1 MTTSMAADEALDS
14 SNESISVTQPDRQS
28 GFRTDLQVRR
38 TVDNQAWILTQP
50 LIWEGDW
57 ETLYIKPGFRTD
69 FASVPKPMR
78 WLLDTG
84 GKNAAA
90 GVLHD
95 VAWRESKRSADVRR
109 VDPWHADGLF
119 RRALRYAK
127 VAPVPRNMLWVGV
140 RVAATL
146 SGRIGRGG
154 PSMGMKILKTLMW
167 AVLALL
173 IIGVPLAAVLLG
185 YVLYL
190 VVGLLA
196 TPIALAYK
204 ARRQAAGDEYDPQQ
218 VFPRLVAP
226 TLEQPAPNGPIFGL
240 LVIPTKDDDEGL
252 VEADEELHLLL
263 TTYLRDIK
271 EQPDAHWQ
279 DLASAQKLQA
289 ATQQ

>member
-279 DLASAQKLQA
+279 DLASAQRLQA